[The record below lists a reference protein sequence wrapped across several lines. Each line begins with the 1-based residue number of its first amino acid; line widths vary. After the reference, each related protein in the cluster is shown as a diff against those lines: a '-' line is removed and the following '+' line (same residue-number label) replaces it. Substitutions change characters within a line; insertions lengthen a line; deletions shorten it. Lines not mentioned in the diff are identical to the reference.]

1 MHPLQGLILIFAPR
15 RGRTLDAFLELC
27 HGKFDI
33 YLKEEFD
40 DDVTLSHQK
49 VIPSKI
55 FELANIL
62 DGNFTECASNLYF
75 FFFLQKLLCPDYNSD
90 HNYPL
95 MVQLKKR

>member
-15 RGRTLDAFLELC
+15 RGRTLDALLELC

-75 FFFLQKLLCPDYNSD
+75 FFSTEIALP
-90 HNYPL
+90 
-95 MVQLKKR
+95 